1 LRTDT
6 DWAACATGSVLL
18 NRVPSAKEI
27 IMTSRRRF
35 IAGAALAAA
44 AAPLRTAFAQ
54 PKKGDFLFVQN
65 AQSMAYDQG
74 KLTLQGVS
82 PVTIFFSDRPERI
95 AGNMRTRDFV
105 PFWSDGKDSF
115 AKDNP
120 NANLSI
126 LEPDKYVVDSVLT
139 LARPALD
146 GETLSYD
153 VKILEGKIPASGGPV
168 SLFIDIIG
176 MPLTPMSY
184 AGVARRTAYR
194 RAVYWR
200 R

>member
-1 LRTDT
+1 MTTRRT
-6 DWAACATGSVLL
+6 
-18 NRVPSAKEI
+18 
-27 IMTSRRRF
+27 F

-44 AAPLRTAFAQ
+44 SAPLRTALARA
-54 PKKGDFLFVQN
+54 KKGDFLFVQN
-65 AQSMAYDQG
+65 AKSMAFDKG

-115 AKDNP
+115 AKENP

-126 LEPDKYVVDSVLT
+126 LEPDKYVADSVLT
-139 LARPALD
+139 LAGPVLD
-146 GETLSYD
+146 GEDLSYD
-153 VKILEGKIPASGGPV
+153 VKILEGKLPASGGPV

>member
-1 LRTDT
+1 
-6 DWAACATGSVLL
+6 
-18 NRVPSAKEI
+18 
-27 IMTSRRRF
+27 MTSRRSF
-35 IAGAALAAA
+35 ITSAVLVTAASPLGTALAQAK
-44 AAPLRTAFAQ
+44 Q
-54 PKKGDFLFVQN
+54 GDFLFVQN
-65 AQSMAYDQG
+65 SKAMAYDKG
-74 KLTLQGVS
+74 RLTLEGVS
-82 PVTIFFSDRPERI
+82 PVTIFFADRPERM
-95 AGNMRTRDFV
+95 AGNMRTSDFV
-105 PFWSDGKDSF
+105 PFWSEGKDSF

-126 LEPDKYVVDSVLT
+126 LTRDKYVADIVLT
-139 LARPALD
+139 LANPVLK
-146 GETLSYD
+146 GEDLSYD
-153 VKILEGKIPASGGPV
+153 VKVLEGTLPPSGGPA